1 MAFSELTKE
10 NCNHRFVVAT
20 KYVSTCRICGE
31 KKYRYENFGV
41 KIVLGMFGDD
51 IYTFRDE
58 IDNINYLHDNALI
71 SFAEWFS
78 FMEKESDDFINFSD
92 EKKLELFRNETDN
105 RLKPNRNRK

>member
-1 MAFSELTKE
+1 MAFAEETIE

-20 KYVSTCRICGE
+20 KCVSTCRICGE
-31 KKYRYENFGV
+31 KKYRYENFAV
-41 KIVLGMFGDD
+41 KIVLGMFGFEPDVWK
-51 IYTFRDE
+51 DE
-58 IDNINYLHDNALI
+58 VENINYLHDNALI

-92 EKKLELFRNETDN
+92 EKKLELFRTETDN